1 MRTNR
6 EILTVKLCMC
16 LIMALTT
23 PVMIASV
30 ILVLGYMDPIF
41 DDAERDGII
50 GLLTLCM
57 FLQWIKGIYE
67 KITTTVKS
75 SDSGT
80 ETGIETN

>member
-1 MRTNR
+1 MRTDR
-6 EILTVKLCMC
+6 EILTVRLCMC
-16 LIMALTT
+16 LIMVLTI
-23 PVMIASV
+23 PVMVASV
-30 ILVLGYMDPIF
+30 ILVLGYMDPIY

-67 KITTTVKS
+67 KISDTVKS
-75 SDSGT
+75 SDSDT